1 MLRGGGRNSDLE
13 EHGPVRVCRLDGTE
27 TVRLELGESGAR
39 RGGGSNFRAIENDS
53 ELGRDVQDEDE
64 QEEATVQVC
73 TL

>member
-27 TVRLELGESGAR
+27 TVRLDLGESGSL
-39 RGGGSNFRAIENDS
+39 RGGGSNSRAIENDS
-53 ELGRDVQDEDE
+53 ELGGDVQDEDE
-64 QEEATVQVC
+64 QEEATIQVF